1 MLFSSLLNPA
11 CEAAPKP
18 LESMKL
24 HTRRNKTGSST
35 AEEAGGW
42 TRPSLLTLTIGLA
55 TAFSLAVCI
64 VLLLPFLP
72 AVTWS
77 ITLAIIIQPVYRR
90 VAFPQ
95 YPGTSAALAV
105 FAVTLL
111 LVAPLLALGFQ
122 AANEATKALQGRRG
136 EELLAM
142 WQLLLDMHPSVAKA
156 MVWLQQQFNIKQQV
170 QRLAESL
177 GDALPAFIGGSLSI
191 VMQLLIT
198 VYVLFFL
205 LRDRL
210 QIAHWL
216 RAHSPLTER
225 ETAFIFKKVEDCL
238 HATVVG
244 HMLTCLLQ
252 GTLGGV
258 MMGVLGLPF
267 AVLWGALMALFALI
281 PTLGAPVVWAPAA
294 VMLVLQ
300 GSVGKGLILIAW
312 GVLVIGTIDNILYP
326 IFVGRKVTLHT
337 VPILFSYLGGIVLFG
352 FSGLVL
358 GPLIVMLTWAFL
370 EIWRRRTADG
380 QDATEA
386 IAADIR

>member
-1 MLFSSLLNPA
+1 
-11 CEAAPKP
+11 
-18 LESMKL
+18 
-24 HTRRNKTGSST
+24 
-35 AEEAGGW
+35 
-42 TRPSLLTLTIGLA
+42 
-55 TAFSLAVCI
+55 
-64 VLLLPFLP
+64 
-72 AVTWS
+72 
-77 ITLAIIIQPVYRR
+77 
-90 VAFPQ
+90 
-95 YPGTSAALAV
+95 
-105 FAVTLL
+105 
-111 LVAPLLALGFQ
+111 
-122 AANEATKALQGRRG
+122 
-136 EELLAM
+136 
-142 WQLLLDMHPSVAKA
+142 
-156 MVWLQQQFNIKQQV
+156 
-170 QRLAESL
+170 
-177 GDALPAFIGGSLSI
+177 
-191 VMQLLIT
+191 
-198 VYVLFFL
+198 
-205 LRDRL
+205 
-210 QIAHWL
+210 
-216 RAHSPLTER
+216 
-225 ETAFIFKKVEDCL
+225 
-238 HATVVG
+238 
-244 HMLTCLLQ
+244 MLTCLLQ

-294 VMLVLQ
+294 VMLILQ

>member
-1 MLFSSLLNPA
+1 M
-11 CEAAPKP
+11 K
-18 LESMKL
+18 SMKSY
-24 HTRRNKTGSST
+24 TRRNKGVIDSSL

-42 TRPSLLTLTIGLA
+42 TRPSLLTLTIGIA
-55 TAFSLAVCI
+55 TALSVALCVA
-64 VLLLPFLP
+64 LLLPFLP

-77 ITLAIIIQPVYRR
+77 ITLAVVIQPVYRR

-95 YPGTSAALAV
+95 YPGIGAALAV
-105 FAVTLL
+105 LAVTLL
-111 LVAPLLALGFQ
+111 IVAPLLTLGFQ
-122 AANEATKALQGRRG
+122 AAHEATKALQGLRG
-136 EELLAM
+136 EELVAK
-142 WQLLLDMHPSVAKA
+142 WQALLDTHPSVAKA
-156 MVWLQQQFNIKQQV
+156 MVWLQHQFNLKQQV

-191 VMQLLIT
+191 LMQLLIT
-198 VYVLFFL
+198 LFVLFFL

-210 QIAHWL
+210 QIVQWL
-216 RAHSPLTER
+216 RAHSPLTDR
-225 ETAFIFKKVEDCL
+225 ETTFIFKKVEDCL
-238 HATVVG
+238 QATVVG
-244 HMLTCLLQ
+244 HMFTCLLQ
-252 GTLGGV
+252 GILGGV
-258 MMGVLGLPF
+258 MMGILGLPF
-267 AVLWGALMALFALI
+267 AVLWGAVMALLALI
-281 PTLGAPVVWAPAA
+281 PTLGAPVVWVPAA
-294 VMLVLQ
+294 VILILQ
-300 GSVGKGLILIAW
+300 GSLGKGFVLVAW

-326 IFVGRKVTLHT
+326 LLVGRKVPLHT

>member
-1 MLFSSLLNPA
+1 M
-11 CEAAPKP
+11 
-18 LESMKL
+18 
-24 HTRRNKTGSST
+24 
-35 AEEAGGW
+35 
-42 TRPSLLTLTIGLA
+42 
-55 TAFSLAVCI
+55 
-64 VLLLPFLP
+64 
-72 AVTWS
+72 
-77 ITLAIIIQPVYRR
+77 
-90 VAFPQ
+90 
-95 YPGTSAALAV
+95 
-105 FAVTLL
+105 
-111 LVAPLLALGFQ
+111 APLLTLGFQ
-122 AANEATKALQGRRG
+122 AANEATKALQGLRG
-136 EELLAM
+136 EELLAK
-142 WQLLLDMHPSVAKA
+142 WQLLLDTHPSVAKGL
-156 MVWLQQQFNIKQQV
+156 VWLQHQFNIKQQV

-198 VYVLFFL
+198 LFVLFFL

-210 QIAHWL
+210 QIVQWL
-216 RAHSPLTER
+216 RAHSPLTDR

-238 HATVVG
+238 QATVVG
-244 HMLTCLLQ
+244 HMFTCLLQ
-252 GTLGGV
+252 GILGGV
-258 MMGVLGLPF
+258 MMGLLGLPF
-267 AVLWGALMALFALI
+267 AVLWGAVMAIFALI
-281 PTLGAPVVWAPAA
+281 PTLGAPVVWVPVA
-294 VMLVLQ
+294 VMLILQ
-300 GSVGKGLILIAW
+300 GSLVKGLILIAW

>member
-1 MLFSSLLNPA
+1 MPA
-11 CEAAPKP
+11 Q
-18 LESMKL
+18 SMKPQ
-24 HTRRNKTGSST
+24 TRRNKPASSMV
-35 AEEAGGW
+35 EETGGW
-42 TRPSLLTLTIGLA
+42 TRPSLLTLTIGIA
-55 TAFSLAVCI
+55 TALSLAVCV

-72 AVTWS
+72 AITWS
-77 ITLAIIIQPVYRR
+77 ITLAIVIHPVYRR

-95 YPGTSAALAV
+95 YRGTSAALAV
-105 FAVTLL
+105 LAVTFLI
-111 LVAPLLALGFQ
+111 VAPLLTLGFQ
-122 AANEATKALQGRRG
+122 AANEATKALQGLRG
-136 EELLAM
+136 EELLAK
-142 WQLLLDMHPSVAKA
+142 WQVLLNTHPSVAKA
-156 MVWLQQQFNIKQQV
+156 MIWLQHQFNLKQQV

-177 GDALPAFIGGSLSI
+177 GDALPAFIGGSLLI

-198 VYVLFFL
+198 LFVLFFL

-210 QIAHWL
+210 QIVQWL
-216 RAHSPLTER
+216 RAHSPLTDR

-238 HATVVG
+238 QATVVG

-252 GTLGGV
+252 GILGGV
-258 MMGVLGLPF
+258 MMGALGLPF

-281 PTLGAPVVWAPAA
+281 PTLGAPVVWVPAA
-294 VMLVLQ
+294 VMLILQ
-300 GSVGKGLILIAW
+300 GSVAKGVILAAW

-386 IAADIR
+386 IAANIR